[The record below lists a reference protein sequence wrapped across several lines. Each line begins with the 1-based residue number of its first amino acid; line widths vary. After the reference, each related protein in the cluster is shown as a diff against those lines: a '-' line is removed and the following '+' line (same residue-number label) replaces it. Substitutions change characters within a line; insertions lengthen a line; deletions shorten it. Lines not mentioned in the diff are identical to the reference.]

1 MQVATVATRQIAMKF
16 RVLIALLGIAL
27 IAAACGSDA
36 NATPTTTGEPP
47 ADAEPVPADEAPQD
61 DVIEDEA
68 SQDEAPGDEAT
79 EDDEGPDVRIV
90 SMSPTA
96 TEMLFAIGAGEYVV
110 AADNNS
116 NFPAEAPT
124 NSDLT
129 SFPVNVEGIIS
140 FEPDL
145 VVTSAP
151 IEGLAEVGIE
161 ELVLPFAATFDDTY
175 TQIEQLGAATG
186 QVGEAAELVSE
197 MQTEIAAIVAAT
209 ETPDA
214 GLSYYHEVDDTLFS
228 ATSATFVGQVYAL
241 FGLENVADAADP
253 DGESFGFPQL
263 SEEFLVAADPDLIF
277 LADTICCDQSAETVA
292 ARPGWDA
299 LSAVTN
305 GDVIELNDDVASR
318 WGPRL
323 VDYVEAISE
332 AVDSASVPV
341 AN

>member
-68 SQDEAPGDEAT
+68 SQDEAPGDEAPG
-79 EDDEGPDVRIV
+79 DDEGPDVRIV